1 MTVYCKPIPR
11 LCVSVQYPK
20 MQALRDSYIFSI
32 NQEYAKPGERHD
44 LHVGDEIAF
53 ITPLSGG

>member
-1 MTVYCKPIPR
+1 MPIPS